1 MRRSRRSLMLAAGA
15 IIGLLAVGPASPA
28 LADENEATFFH
39 RYGCER
45 EKATLAA
52 IPEQK
57 IVGAWNQHDADQF
70 AGLFAED
77 ASLILPSADIYMKN
91 RDQIRAMMARG
102 FSGPFRETRL
112 AQKALDVKCVDRRV
126 AVVITQGGI
135 MFPGE
140 TEVNPS
146 RVARETYTIVR
157 TTRGWS
163 ITAYHNSRIS

>member
-1 MRRSRRSLMLAAGA
+1 MLAAAGV
-15 IIGLLAVGPASPA
+15 ITGLLAVGPASPA
-28 LADENEATFFH
+28 SADDNEATFFH
-39 RYGCER
+39 RYGCEWQ
-45 EKATLAA
+45 KSAIAA

-57 IVGAWNQHDADQF
+57 IVGAWNQHDPDKF

-102 FSGPFRETRL
+102 FSGPFKETRL
-112 AQKALDVKCVDRRV
+112 AQKALDVKCVDRAV

-140 TEVNPS
+140 TEVNPA

-157 TTRGWS
+157 KGREWC